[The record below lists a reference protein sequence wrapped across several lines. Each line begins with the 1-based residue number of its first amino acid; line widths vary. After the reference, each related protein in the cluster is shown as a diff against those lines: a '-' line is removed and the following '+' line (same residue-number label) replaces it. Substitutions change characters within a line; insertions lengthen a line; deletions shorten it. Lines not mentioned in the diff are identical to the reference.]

1 MLISTCYFFLF
12 RSHDQIVIPIRM
24 RDPTSQIMNGTVGK
38 APDFMAIFM
47 NAMIPVTTT
56 MMVSV
61 RGILKGSIIFR
72 PFLIDPLTKT
82 FFKYMPLS

>member
-1 MLISTCYFFLF
+1 
-12 RSHDQIVIPIRM
+12 
-24 RDPTSQIMNGTVGK
+24 
-38 APDFMAIFM
+38 MAIFM